1 MDLFVPSQ
9 NVHSYPNKK
18 LWVNSAVHQ
27 SLGERNDAFNHN
39 NIVHCK
45 HSRNTLQR
53 AIKEEKDH
61 YRKELENKIG
71 NLLHA
76 KWITEN

>member
-1 MDLFVPSQ
+1 MDLCVPSQ

-18 LWVNSAVHQ
+18 LWVNSAVYQ

-39 NIVHCK
+39 NIAHCK
-45 HSRNTLQR
+45 HSRDTLQ
-53 AIKEEKDH
+53 IKEEKDH
-61 YRKELENKIG
+61 YRKELENNMG

-76 KWITEN
+76 KWTTDN